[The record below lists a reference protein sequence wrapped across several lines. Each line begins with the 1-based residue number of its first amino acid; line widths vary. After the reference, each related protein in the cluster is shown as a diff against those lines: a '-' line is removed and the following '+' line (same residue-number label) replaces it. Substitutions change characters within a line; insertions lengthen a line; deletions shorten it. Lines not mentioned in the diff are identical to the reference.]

1 MLYLT
6 SHSMW
11 CLWTEAILGIGPL
24 PPRGLH
30 VHDNGIQDHVVDKAI
45 GQTRFVYVTAQHAGS
60 IFCHV
65 HFEWT
70 LAALSAPQILDM
82 VEAFEAS
89 NQCRFFLVLSLLPK
103 NPLGE
108 SLPWLPISF
117 TWHATSLFLSNS
129 QYGHQQDAIC
139 MQIVMENLWI
149 LHLSVMQEHI
159 YKPRSEQLHHAIVNG
174 EKKKEEGIW
183 EGRRNLRL
191 LNKWNGI

>member
-30 VHDNGIQDHVVDKAI
+30 VHDNGIQDHVVAKAI

-60 IFCHV
+60 VFCHV

-89 NQCRFFLVLSLLPK
+89 SQCRFFLVLSLLPK

-108 SLPWLPISF
+108 SLPWCQFPLCGMPQAYFLAILSMV
-117 TWHATSLFLSNS
+117 TSEMPYACKLWWKNCGFF
-129 QYGHQQDAIC
+129 IC
-139 MQIVMENLWI
+139 QWCKSTSTSPGVTITTC
-149 LHLSVMQEHI
+149 HS
-159 YKPRSEQLHHAIVNG
+159 
-174 EKKKEEGIW
+174 
-183 EGRRNLRL
+183 
-191 LNKWNGI
+191 